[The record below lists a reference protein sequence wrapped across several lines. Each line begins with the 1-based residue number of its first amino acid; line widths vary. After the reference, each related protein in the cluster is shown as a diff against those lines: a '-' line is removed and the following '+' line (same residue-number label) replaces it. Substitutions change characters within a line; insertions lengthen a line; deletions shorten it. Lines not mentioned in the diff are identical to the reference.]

1 MGERSLH
8 ALLSGGSFF
17 ECPRWHD
24 GRWWVSDFYRHTVQ
38 AVTPDGMAETVLE
51 VPGQPSGLGW
61 MPDGA
66 LVVVSMK
73 DRRLLRRDDSGAVE
87 QVADLRAWC
96 GGHAN
101 DMVVDAAGRA
111 YVGNFGFDLMGRGT
125 PRTAGLV
132 RVDPDGTVTA
142 ATDGLMFP
150 NGMVITADGS
160 TLVVAE
166 TLGDRFSAFTVEDDG
181 TLTDWRVWAQLAA
194 TPDHG
199 SLDEVL
205 DALEVAP
212 DGCAMDVEGH
222 IWAADTVGRRAIRL
236 APGGDIVDEVS
247 PPDNLNVFACMLGG
261 DQGDTLLLCTAPD
274 FLEHRRARARESV
287 LWTTRVD
294 VPHAGR
300 P

>member
-1 MGERSLH
+1 MGERAVHELV
-8 ALLSGGSFF
+8 SGGSYF
-17 ECPRWHD
+17 EAPRWHD
-24 GRWWVSDFYRHTVQ
+24 GRWWVSDFYRHTVE
-38 AVTPDGMAETVLE
+38 AVTPDGATETVLE

-73 DRRLLRRDDSGAVE
+73 DRRLLRRDPSGVVE
-87 QVADLRAWC
+87 LVADLRAWC
-96 GGHAN
+96 AGHAN
-101 DMVVDAAGRA
+101 DLVVDAAGRA
-111 YVGNFGFDLMGRGT
+111 YVGNFGFDLMGRGR
-125 PRTAGLV
+125 PQTAGLV

-150 NGMVITADGS
+150 NGMVITEDGS

-166 TLGDRFSAFTVEDDG
+166 TFGARFSAFTVEGDG
-181 TLTDWRVWAQLAA
+181 TLTDWRVWAQLGP
-194 TPDHG
+194 TPDFG

-205 DALEVAP
+205 GALEVAP
-212 DGCAMDVEGH
+212 DGCTMDAEGH
-222 IWAADTVGRRAIRL
+222 IWAADSMGGRAIRV
-236 APGGDIVDEVS
+236 APSGDIVDEVA
-247 PPDNLNVFACMLGG
+247 PPGDLGVFACMLGG

-274 FLEHRRARARESV
+274 FLEHRRAPARDAV

>member
-1 MGERSLH
+1 MGERSLRR
-8 ALLSGGSFF
+8 LLSGGSFF
-17 ECPRWHD
+17 EAPRWHD

-38 AVTPDGMAETVLE
+38 AVTPDGTAETVLE

-66 LVVVSMK
+66 LIVVSMK
-73 DRRLLRRDDSGAVE
+73 DRRLLRRDASGAVE
-87 QVADLRAWC
+87 LVADLRPWC

-101 DMVVDAAGRA
+101 DMVIDAAGRA
-111 YVGNFGFDLMGRGT
+111 YVGNFGFDFMGRDT

-132 RVDPDGTVTA
+132 RVDPDGTVTP

-166 TLGDRFSAFTVEDDG
+166 TLGARLSAFTVEDDG

-199 SLDEVL
+199 SLREVL
-205 DALEVAP
+205 GALEVAP
-212 DGCAMDVEGH
+212 DGCTMDAEGH
-222 IWAADTVGRRAIRL
+222 IWAADATGGRAIRV
-236 APGGDIVDEVS
+236 APDGDIIDEIA
-247 PPDNLNVFACMLGG
+247 PPGDLGVFACMLGG

-274 FLEHRRARARESV
+274 FLEHRRAPAREAI